1 MWDVLKISKG
11 PACLLLDLL
20 VCPLADWKFVGMTR
34 AYKSLEETCYQG
46 KIGGIG
52 EDNEDEEDAGGWAK
66 GEKEGNKENT

>member
-1 MWDVLKISKG
+1 
-11 PACLLLDLL
+11 
-20 VCPLADWKFVGMTR
+20 MTR